1 MIQHPSRLIRD
12 PRQETACVSGQIR
25 EEVVRGRRRGHRP
38 RLRRTPSSVKRYH
51 HMGPKERIGMRTI
64 LKSLG
69 VAAVLAQLLCLM
81 SPVTQAD
88 EPKAP
93 ASPEAL
99 LKALAEAGKPG
110 AEHKKLEPFV
120 GQWTFTMKLWTDPSQ
135 APAEMKGTLERKW
148 IMDGRFVQETARG
161 ECPKTG
167 KTFEGMGLV
176 GYDADQK
183 KFSIVKACSLC
194 GTISSGLVTCDSSG
208 TRFEC
213 IKEECCPLTAQK
225 IKGRD
230 EVVIESSDRIVL
242 NVYKTF
248 GDREVKVA

>member
-1 MIQHPSRLIRD
+1 MRAVSR
-12 PRQETACVSGQIR
+12 V
-25 EEVVRGRRRGHRP
+25 
-38 RLRRTPSSVKRYH
+38 
-51 HMGPKERIGMRTI
+51 
-64 LKSLG
+64 LG
-69 VAAVLAQLLCLM
+69 VTVAVTLVLGSLLRAA
-81 SPVTQAD
+81 QAG
-88 EPKAP
+88 EPKQP
-93 ASPEAL
+93 PSPEAL

-110 AEHKKLEPFV
+110 AEHKKLQPFV
-120 GQWTFTMKLWTDPSQ
+120 GHWTFTMKLWTDPKQ
-135 APAEMKGTLERKW
+135 APAELKGTIERKW

-161 ECPKTG
+161 ECAKTG